1 MNIPKFYLSV
11 VSNPNS
17 GGAGR
22 RSGRRPWEGGIVGTV
37 GGATRGGRS
46 GAGGGTRVEAPPH
59 PVLSLNKTI
68 AIPFLQLDRIWK
80 ADM

>member
-1 MNIPKFYLSV
+1 M
-11 VSNPNS
+11 
-17 GGAGR
+17 
-22 RSGRRPWEGGIVGTV
+22 GTV

-68 AIPFLQLDRIWK
+68 AIPFLPLDRIWK